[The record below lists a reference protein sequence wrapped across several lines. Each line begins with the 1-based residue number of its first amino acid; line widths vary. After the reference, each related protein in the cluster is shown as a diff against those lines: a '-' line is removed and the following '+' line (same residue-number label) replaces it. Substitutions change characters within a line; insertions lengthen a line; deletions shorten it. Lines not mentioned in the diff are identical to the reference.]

1 MWGHQQ
7 LSQCAGP
14 LGNLW
19 GHPEFRT
26 KAAAQGQ
33 LPALPPARQRN
44 SHGIIKVGRDSHDHQ
59 VQPSTPATPK
69 PSPSARSGR
78 LLNSSTSLGVL
89 LQCLTSQ
96 TVNVFFIIST
106 LSLPLSPLGHFLGFT
121 HCGHGRR
128 DQPPPTTASLREV
141 CHYCIAFVGYVKY

>member
-1 MWGHQQ
+1 MWGHRQ

-78 LLNSSTSLGVL
+78 LLNSSTSLGDL

-96 TVNVFFIIST
+96 TVNVFFYNIYSESALVT
-106 LSLPLSPLGHFLGFT
+106 FRPFPRFHSLRARQKGPAPPSP
-121 HCGHGRR
+121 
-128 DQPPPTTASLREV
+128 QPP
-141 CHYCIAFVGYVKY
+141 